1 MCTLEI
7 NFLKSVVSVP
17 FEKTNFAA
25 FPWFLEKS
33 KQHFAR
39 IRNNTYAEH
48 LNQRRFSTHM
58 NRKQEMYQFFGLQQQ
73 PNKAWKMI
81 VL

>member
-17 FEKTNFAA
+17 FEKNNFAA
-25 FPWFLEKS
+25 LSWFLEES
-33 KQHFAR
+33 KQHVAR
-39 IRNNTYAEH
+39 IRNNMYAEH

-58 NRKQEMYQFFGLQQQ
+58 IRKQEIYQFFGLQQQ
-73 PNKAWKMI
+73 PNEAWEMI